1 MKLKKLLI
9 SCLLF
14 SAISGTSTFAL
25 ENNGLQSL
33 SSDESVSITVKEY
46 DAIRKLDKKTDS
58 KLRSMGYTV
67 EEIESIRNY
76 EQNFAD
82 SIEELKNMDEKVLKE
97 NFDYTD
103 EQIEIINNF
112 DGTEEQ
118 MSRASAS
125 VTLTIS
131 KNSSSVS
138 SSSSKL
144 NVKVRFVWSGMPV
157 CQFNDAFAMVNGE
170 KMYYDNLNT
179 LFTCTYVS
187 GSGAQKTYQYY
198 LKRTEAGNT
207 GADVKF
213 PFYKTVGT
221 KYYLKSGS
229 ANVPLS
235 RSSKVTQCGIGVS
248 YGHANIS
255 LSSISVS
262 YPSGLSVS
270 FSGNVTKTSTSKTFT
285 L

>member
-97 NFDYTD
+97 NF
-103 EQIEIINNF
+103 
-112 DGTEEQ
+112 
-118 MSRASAS
+118 
-125 VTLTIS
+125 L
-131 KNSSSVS
+131 
-138 SSSSKL
+138 
-144 NVKVRFVWSGMPV
+144 
-157 CQFNDAFAMVNGE
+157 
-170 KMYYDNLNT
+170 
-179 LFTCTYVS
+179 
-187 GSGAQKTYQYY
+187 
-198 LKRTEAGNT
+198 
-207 GADVKF
+207 
-213 PFYKTVGT
+213 
-221 KYYLKSGS
+221 
-229 ANVPLS
+229 
-235 RSSKVTQCGIGVS
+235 
-248 YGHANIS
+248 
-255 LSSISVS
+255 
-262 YPSGLSVS
+262 
-270 FSGNVTKTSTSKTFT
+270 
-285 L
+285 